1 MTSVKLPALL
11 EKNMLERIVGDGYK
25 FRGKSK
31 WIAEAIEAFL
41 KIPNYYEFVDI
52 AGDMEQ
58 LNTPVS
64 VRLPQELIVYLDKAL
79 ILVRQHYPEMEGV
92 KSNIIRASIIQ
103 RLIRN
108 SVSS

>member
-1 MTSVKLPALL
+1 MTSVKLPAAL
-11 EKNMLERIVGDGYK
+11 EKNMLERIVADGYK

-41 KIPNYYEFVDI
+41 KLPDFYEFVDI

-58 LNTPVS
+58 LNAVVS
-64 VRLPQELIVYLDKAL
+64 VRLPEELTARLDKAL
-79 ILVRQHYPEMEGV
+79 IVVRQHYPNMEGV
-92 KSNIIRASIIQ
+92 KSNIIRGSIIQ

-108 SVSS
+108 SVRN